1 MKHYIVHFNNAEER
15 YYFEKMVAI
24 INDNWRLFPLENSKG
39 WILRTPDYKDN
50 TDKML
55 VEYWKAKGLF
65 KEVQSDGTN

>member
-1 MKHYIVHFNNAEER
+1 MKHYIIYFNDAEER
-15 YYFEKMVAI
+15 SYFEKMVAI
-24 INDNWRLFPLENSKG
+24 IYGDWNLFPLENSKG

-50 TDKML
+50 TDKTL